1 MEKKSFRGFYLVVKY
16 SGEAVNIVIYHRVGM
31 GLSFI
36 GIILSLETIGDC
48 SCCV

>member
-1 MEKKSFRGFYLVVKY
+1 MVKY
-16 SGEAVNIVIYHRVGM
+16 SGEAVNIVMYHRVCM
-31 GLSFI
+31 GLLSFI